1 MTTTARATTSIF
13 AALRRPE
20 FCILFWTGNIASV
33 GYWMQDLAGSWLMT
47 SLAPSPLMVSLMQTA
62 TYLPYFL
69 LSLPAGALA
78 DVIDRRLQVFTSGI
92 WLFIAVIGL
101 GLLTISGLMTPWLL
115 LSMIVIA
122 GIGNSFQS
130 PAWNAL
136 PPELVPHKELD
147 SAVALGGV
155 GWNCA
160 RGIGAA
166 LGGILVAS
174 FGPGW
179 VFILNALS
187 MVAMLFAVY
196 KWKRAPAPPDQAP
209 TERWGSAVK
218 AGVRYVRHSHALRVV
233 LVRTGIFVIC
243 GSCIWALLPLLAR
256 QSYGM
261 SSIQYGIALSIF
273 GLGTL
278 IGAAIMP
285 RLREVMNLDW
295 LCVVGTVMYGA
306 SMVLLAAMHDFASA
320 CVALFSAGM
329 GWLIV
334 SSAVNT
340 SLLKAAPAWVR
351 ARAVA
356 VYLLVFQG
364 CLAFGSLLWGCIA
377 SAVGMPLALL
387 YGAAG
392 LLTGLFAMLRY
403 SLEAV
408 ENLDMRTSGQW
419 PAPQVMV
426 EPHPDH
432 GPVQITIEYQIEPET
447 IETFVKA
454 ISALEV
460 QRRRNGAYQWH
471 LFLDLTRPGT
481 YIESYFV
488 ETWAE
493 HLRLR
498 NRVTNDDL
506 SAEER
511 AYSLHSGEC
520 PPKMTHLLA
529 ERRRNVN
536 GQSQSQSAKLAP
548 VPDIAQGANE
558 GIAKA

>member
-1 MTTTARATTSIF
+1 MTTTARATSSIF
-13 AALRRPE
+13 AALHRPE
-20 FCILFWTGNIASV
+20 FAILWWTGNIASI
-33 GYWMQDLAGSWLMT
+33 GMWMQDLAGSWLMT
-47 SLAPSPLMVSLMQTA
+47 SLAPSPIMVSLMQTA

-78 DVIDRRLQVFTSGI
+78 DVVDRRVQVLTSGV
-92 WLFIAVIGL
+92 WLFVAVIGL
-101 GLLTISGLMTPWLL
+101 GLLTIFGLMTPWLL

-130 PAWNAL
+130 PAWNSL

-155 GWNCA
+155 GFNCA

-166 LGGILVAS
+166 LGGLLVAS

-196 KWKRAPAPPDQAP
+196 KWKRAPAPPDEAP
-209 TERWGSAVK
+209 SERWGSAVK
-218 AGVRYVRHSHALRVV
+218 AGVRYVRHSRALRVV

-243 GSCIWALLPLLAR
+243 SSCIWALLPLLAR
-256 QSYGM
+256 QSYSM
-261 SSIQYGIALSIF
+261 NSTQYGIALSVF

-285 RLREVMNLDW
+285 RLRQVVNLDW
-295 LCVVGTVMYGA
+295 LCVFGTITYAA
-306 SMVLLAAMHDFASA
+306 SMLVLAAMHEFLWA
-320 CVALFSAGM
+320 CAALFSAGM

-377 SAVGMPLALL
+377 NAVGMPTALV

-408 ENLDMRTSGQW
+408 ENLDMRTSRQW
-419 PAPQVMV
+419 PAPRVMV

-432 GPVQITIEYQIEPET
+432 GPVQITIEYQIEPDK
-447 IETFVKA
+447 IEIFVQA

-460 QRRRNGAYQWH
+460 QRRRNGAFQWH

-481 YIESYFV
+481 YVESFLV

-498 NRVTNDDL
+498 NRITNDDL
-506 SAEER
+506 SAEEKV
-511 AYSLHSGEC
+511 YSLHCGED

-529 ERRRNVN
+529 ERRRNLN
-536 GQSQSQSAKLAP
+536 SQSQSAKLAP
-548 VPDIAQGANE
+548 APENAAQG
-558 GIAKA
+558 G